1 MHRHMKHSEAAS
13 NGLGPHHPHHPQHPH
28 QQHQHQNHPHQ
39 AAIDLNPMDFIEHD
53 PTSHPIIPSFDLDP
67 FDMLGE
73 FSELD
78 QYGGKIS

>member
-1 MHRHMKHSEAAS
+1 M
-13 NGLGPHHPHHPQHPH
+13 
-28 QQHQHQNHPHQ
+28 
-39 AAIDLNPMDFIEHD
+39 NPMDFIEHD

-78 QYGGKIS
+78 QYGGKITDI